1 MIMQTV
7 SWKKFP
13 KDVTFKDFSRDIRSE
28 IQDDNV
34 YNGAAALAYFWM
46 LAVFPAAIFL
56 LTLLPYLHVPNMEGI
71 IMDLLHRILPEQSAY
86 LFTGMV
92 ETVTSEKRHGLF
104 SFGILF
110 TVWST
115 MAGIYAIMQQLN
127 ITYRVKEARSFLRVR
142 GTALLLSLA
151 VLFLV
156 ATAFALMVFGGAI
169 QKSMI
174 TVVGSSMGLHLFFTL
189 FRWIVIVCSLLMGFS
204 VLYYFGP
211 DVEQRFQFI
220 TPGSVLGVFV
230 LILTSLGFRF
240 YLSLFPGLS
249 ATYGS
254 IGAVI
259 ILMLWLYIMGLAIL
273 VGSEINVLLEHYHPE
288 GKNIGEK
295 KEPA

>member
-1 MIMQTV
+1 MQTV

-13 KDVTFKDFSRDIRSE
+13 KDITFKDFTRDIRSE

-104 SFGILF
+104 SFGIIF
-110 TVWST
+110 TIWST

-127 ITYRVKEARSFLRVR
+127 ITYHVKEARSFLKVR
-142 GTALLLSLA
+142 STALLLSLA

-156 ATAFALMVFGGAI
+156 VTAFALMVFGGAI
-169 QKSMI
+169 QKAMI
-174 TVVGSSMGLHLFFTL
+174 TVVGTSMSLHLFFTL
-189 FRWIVIVCSLLMGFS
+189 FRWVVIVCSLLMGFAI
-204 VLYYFGP
+204 LYYFGP

-295 KEPA
+295 KEPSG